1 MSAMNLAD
9 ISLRLGYSSDAPTLA
24 AMSRDLIEAGLG
36 WQYRAERIR
45 QLLADPNVV
54 TLIASEGERTA
65 GFAAMT
71 VGDERAHLMLLAI
84 RPSHQRCGVGRRM
97 ARWLLDT
104 AATAGVA
111 TVHLELRARNRTA
124 YSFYRA
130 QGFVETLRLEGY
142 YRGRETA
149 IRMMYMLRTPGAVA
163 PAWVPP
169 ASGLH

>member
-1 MSAMNLAD
+1 MNIMNLAD
-9 ISLRLGYSSDAPTLA
+9 IALRLAYSSDAPTLA
-24 AMSRDLIEAGLG
+24 AMSRDLIEVGLG

-45 QLLADPNVV
+45 QLLADPNIV
-54 TLIASEGERTA
+54 TLIAADGERTA

-71 VGDERAHLMLLAI
+71 LGDERAHLMLLAI
-84 RPSHQRCGVGRRM
+84 RPSHQRRGVGRRM

-104 AATAGVA
+104 AATAGIA

-124 YSFYRA
+124 YAFYRA

-149 IRMMYMLRTPGAVA
+149 IRMMYMLRLPSAA
-163 PAWVPP
+163 LPPWEPP
-169 ASGLH
+169 ARDPR

>member
-1 MSAMNLAD
+1 MTIMSLAD
-9 ISLRLGYSSDAPTLA
+9 IGLRLAHSGDAPALA
-24 AMSRDLIEAGLG
+24 MMSRDLIEAGLG
-36 WQYRAERIR
+36 WQYRPERIR
-45 QLLADPNVV
+45 QLLADPDVV
-54 TLIASEGERTA
+54 TLIASDGERTA

-71 VGDERAHLMLLAI
+71 VGDERAHLMLLAV

-124 YSFYRA
+124 YAFYRA

-149 IRMMYMLRTPGAVA
+149 IRMMYMLRVPGATPA
-163 PAWVPP
+163 PWVPP
-169 ASGLH
+169 TRGLH

>member
-1 MSAMNLAD
+1 MNLAD
-9 ISLRLGYSSDAPTLA
+9 ITLRLAYSNDAPTLA
-24 AMSRDLIEAGLG
+24 AMSRDLIEVGLG

-54 TLIASEGERTA
+54 TLIAADGERTA

-71 VGDERAHLMLLAI
+71 LGDERAHLMLLAI
-84 RPSHQRCGVGRRM
+84 RPSHQRRGVGRRM

-124 YSFYRA
+124 YAFYRA
-130 QGFVETLRLEGY
+130 LGFVETLRLEGY

-149 IRMMYMLRTPGAVA
+149 IRMMYMLRLPGATA
-163 PAWVPP
+163 PPWEPP
-169 ASGLH
+169 ARGLR